1 MNIILSGVGGQG
13 LVLTTSM
20 ICEVA
25 FRAGYDFKSN
35 DVVGLSQRGGKVWG
49 SVKIGEKVY
58 SPNIEKGKADLL
70 LALEPLEGLRWQDY
84 LKKDGTII
92 VNTSEVYPVFAIA
105 EQAPYPHDFLDQFRK
120 DVHVVAEDVLKISQG
135 IGTSKIVN
143 VVMMGMLARY
153 MDIPLDTWKEVI
165 SEKVPEAFLE
175 MNMTGFDRGY
185 ENIIGDSY

>member
-13 LVLTTSM
+13 LVLTTNM

-25 FRAGYDFKSN
+25 FRAGYDVKSN

-92 VNTSEVYPVFAIA
+92 VNKSEVYPVFAIA
-105 EQAPYPHDFLDQFRK
+105 EQAPYPHDFLDRFRK

-153 MDIPLDTWKEVI
+153 MDIPVDTWKEVI
-165 SEKVPEAFLE
+165 SEKVPKAFLE

>member
-25 FRAGYDFKSN
+25 FRAGYDVKSN

-49 SVKIGEKVY
+49 SVKIGKKVY

-153 MDIPLDTWKEVI
+153 MDIPVDTWKEVI
-165 SEKVPEAFLE
+165 SEKVPKAFLD

>member
-13 LVLTTSM
+13 LVLTTNM

-25 FRAGYDFKSN
+25 FRAGYDVKSN

-49 SVKIGEKVY
+49 SVKFGKKVY

-105 EQAPYPHDFLDQFRK
+105 EQAPYPHAFLDQFRK

-153 MDIPLDTWKEVI
+153 MDIPVETWKEVI
-165 SEKVPEAFLE
+165 SEKVPKAFLD

-185 ENIIGDSY
+185 ENIIGDS